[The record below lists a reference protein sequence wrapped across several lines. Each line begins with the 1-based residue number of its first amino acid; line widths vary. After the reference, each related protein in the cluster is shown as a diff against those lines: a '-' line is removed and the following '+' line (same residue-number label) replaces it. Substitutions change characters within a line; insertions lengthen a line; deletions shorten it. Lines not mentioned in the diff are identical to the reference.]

1 MKKIA
6 IICAL
11 EKELNPIKALYE
23 TNVHNNRYQA
33 DFFLSGYGRSKAV
46 AILSKLLTKN
56 QTYEAIINIGTCGL
70 KLQERDFSLFKNTYI
85 FEPTLFIDGDFTLEN
100 ERRELLIN
108 IKTPN
113 HSLPLVTVSDFGRYD
128 KYMKESYIEDMEG
141 FEIVNIAQTLNIP
154 CKIIKVV
161 SNAITENPETDMAEF
176 QANCHNVMEQN
187 AQNILKCIN
196 NFINKYLL

>member
-6 IICAL
+6 VICAL
-11 EKELNPIKALYE
+11 EKEMFPIKSLYE
-23 TNVHNNRYQA
+23 ANAHKNSYQA

-46 AILSKLLTKN
+46 ATLSNILAQN
-56 QTYEAIINIGTCGL
+56 QTYDAIINVGTCGL
-70 KLQERDFSLFKNTYI
+70 KLQENDLSLFQNTLV
-85 FEPTLFIDGDFTLEN
+85 FEPTRFIDGDFTLEN

-108 IKTPN
+108 IKNQN

-176 QANCHNVMEQN
+176 QSNCHNVMEKN
-187 AQNILKCIN
+187 AQKILKCIN
-196 NFINKYLL
+196 SFINKYLL

>member
-1 MKKIA
+1 MINKNTHNLQFYKEWINTA
-6 IICAL
+6 YENKSWIILGSHSYNTSEFDASL
-11 EKELNPIKALYE
+11 
-23 TNVHNNRYQA
+23 
-33 DFFLSGYGRSKAV
+33 
-46 AILSKLLTKN
+46 
-56 QTYEAIINIGTCGL
+56 YEAII
-70 KLQERDFSLFKNTYI
+70 EYA
-85 FEPTLFIDGDFTLEN
+85 
-100 ERRELLIN
+100 
-108 IKTPN
+108 
-113 HSLPLVTVSDFGRYD
+113 
-128 KYMKESYIEDMEG
+128 IEKG

>member
-46 AILSKLLTKN
+46 AILSKILTKN

-70 KLQERDFSLFKNTYI
+70 KLQERDFSLCKDI
-85 FEPTLFIDGDFTLEN
+85 SVFEPTYFIDGDFTLEN
-100 ERRELLIN
+100 EKRQLQLHLKSSN
-108 IKTPN
+108 S
-113 HSLPLVTVSDFGRYD
+113 SLPLVTVSDFGRYD

-176 QANCHNVMEQN
+176 QSNCHNVMEQN